1 MRGAMLTFNEQKRD
15 NLLVMVHMCTIILSL
30 RTGFTKRGFW
40 LSGL

>member
-1 MRGAMLTFNEQKRD
+1 MRGALLTFNEQKRD
-15 NLLVMVHMCTIILSL
+15 ILQFIVHIRTVILSL